1 METAGAWVWR
11 DADTVDLSQHC
22 KRTTLAAGA
31 GRVELWRLIS
41 RLHAE
46 PLDRSRPMWMSY
58 LIDGLDDGRFA
69 FYIKVHHTVVDGV
82 AGFHMIGCGLR
93 LSG

>member
-1 METAGAWVWR
+1 MNPHRGVETAGAWVWR

-31 GRVELWRLIS
+31 GRDGLWRLIS

-82 AGFHMIGCGLR
+82 AGFR
-93 LSG
+93 

>member
-11 DADTVDLSQHC
+11 EADTVDLSQHC
-22 KRTTLAAGA
+22 KRTTLAVGA
-31 GRVELWRLIS
+31 CRDGLWRLIS

-58 LIDGLDDGRFA
+58 LIDGLDGGRFA

-82 AGFHMIGCGLR
+82 AGFR
-93 LSG
+93 